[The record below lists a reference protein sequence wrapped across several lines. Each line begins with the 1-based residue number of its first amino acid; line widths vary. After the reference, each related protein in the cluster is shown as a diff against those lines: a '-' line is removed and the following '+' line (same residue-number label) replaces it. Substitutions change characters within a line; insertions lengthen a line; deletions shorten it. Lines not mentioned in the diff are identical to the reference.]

1 MRRGTQAGS
10 GGGSGGSIGGG
21 SVRRMAW
28 FGLAAGVLVAALSWW
43 SAPAAQAPP
52 PLEWQDPTIVGVNRE
67 APHTTFTVYAD
78 QATARAGLRGQS
90 PYYQSL
96 NGAWKFNWV
105 PRPADRPVSFFRTD
119 FDDAA
124 WKTIRV
130 PSNWQFEGYDVPI
143 YVNIKYPWGKV
154 DPPNIPADNNPVG
167 SYRHRFTVPAAW
179 TGRQIYLTFDG
190 VESAFY
196 LWVNGE
202 RVGYSEDSRTPA
214 EFDITRYVKPGENL
228 VAVEVYRWSD
238 ASYLEDQDFFRL
250 SGIFRD
256 VTLWSAGPLHVG
268 DVEIRAGLDAAYKD
282 GRLRIR
288 ADVRNASDRTETFAM
303 RAELLNSAGVRIAS
317 LEAKPPAVDAG
328 TTAQV
333 VIEGQVTAPR
343 AWSAESPALYTV
355 LLTLLD
361 ARGQAIEVI
370 PQRVGFRT
378 VEMKGGQLMVN
389 GRAILIKGV
398 NRHEHDPDTG
408 HYITTEQMRRDIML
422 MKRNNINAVR
432 TSHYPNTPAWYDLC
446 DQYGLYLIDEAN
458 VESHGIGYN
467 LDRTLG
473 NKPEWKAAH
482 MDRTVRMV
490 ERDKNHPSVIIWS
503 LGNEA
508 GDGINFEATYAWTKQ
523 RDPSRPV
530 QYEQA
535 ALKPHTD
542 MYVPMYARPKDIA
555 AYASKPQT
563 RPLILC
569 EYAHAMGNS
578 TGNFS
583 EYWDLM
589 YSQPQLQGGFIW
601 DWVDQGVRTRIPAAG
616 ARQDHPER
624 RLLPGPEF
632 QAGFRRVDKAGTY
645 LAFGGDFGPP
655 DVPSDF
661 NFCMNGLVNAD
672 RTPHPGLFV
681 VKKHYQYV
689 HAKPID
695 LAKGEISITNW
706 HDFTNLDDELVGR
719 WKVEGDGVTVASG
732 VIPPLKL
739 GPRESRTI
747 TLPITAIAAKP
758 GVEYWLDLS
767 FGLKQPTP
775 WGGAAGDEMAYG
787 QFRLPMG
794 GELASRATAPASPSR
809 AAAPA
814 SPAPAAPSI
823 AAPAAATLALVQT
836 ADAISVKG
844 GALALSIDKR
854 TGIISSLV
862 WRGTELVSRGLRP
875 DFWRAW
881 TDNDRGARLQTKL
894 DIWRQ
899 ATGSWEVKS
908 VDATQTTPGVIR
920 VDVNASIPVI
930 NSDYTLS
937 YTVHATGDIVVSA
950 AFTPGK
956 SGLPML
962 PRFGMQMAMPAGFES
977 VTWFGP
983 GPEETYSDRIDA
995 RVGRYQGLVDEQWTE
1010 YSKPQENGNK
1020 ADARWFAVANR
1031 QGTGLLAVGMPLVSA
1046 AARHYTHEDI
1056 WNANHTYQMTKRAE
1070 VYVNLDF
1077 RQMGVGGDDSWGALP
1092 HEPYQL
1098 PVKAYSYRFCLRPF
1112 SAADGALAQLAK
1124 KAVPDR

>member
-1 MRRGTQAGS
+1 MRRGRTAAITASAG
-10 GGGSGGSIGGG
+10 ILI
-21 SVRRMAW
+21 VT
-28 FGLAAGVLVAALSWW
+28 LAWW
-43 SAPAAQAPP
+43 SAPAAQSPP
-52 PLEWQDPTIVGVNRE
+52 PLEWQDPAIVGVNRE
-67 APHTTFTVYAD
+67 APHATFTVYAD
-78 QATARAGLRGQS
+78 EATARAGLRGQS

-105 PRPADRPVSFFRTD
+105 PKPADRPVNFFRTD

-167 SYRHRFTVPAAW
+167 SYRRSFTVPAAW
-179 TGRQIYLTFDG
+179 TGRRIYLTFDG

-196 LWVNGE
+196 LWINGE

-256 VTLWSAGPLHVG
+256 VTLWSAGTLHIR
-268 DVEIRAGLDAAYKD
+268 DIEIRAGLDAAYKD
-282 GRLRIR
+282 GRLRVL
-288 ADVRNASDRTETFAM
+288 ADVRNTSDTPQAYVV
-303 RAELLNSAGVRIAS
+303 RAELLNPRGVRIATLDATRPA
-317 LEAKPPAVDAG
+317 LEIG
-328 TTAQV
+328 TST
-333 VIEGQVTAPR
+333 EVTLEQDVAAPLP
-343 AWSAESPALYTV
+343 WSAESPSLYTV

-361 ARGQAIEVI
+361 GRGQVVEVI

-378 VEMKGGQLMVN
+378 VEMKGGQLLVN

-408 HYITTEQMRRDIML
+408 HYATVEQMLRDIRL
-422 MKRNNINAVR
+422 MKRHNVNAVR
-432 TSHYPNTPAWYDLC
+432 TAHYPNATAWYDLC
-446 DQYGLYLIDEAN
+446 DKYGLYVIDEAN
-458 VESHGIGYN
+458 IESHGIGYDPN
-467 LDRTLG
+467 RTLG

-535 ALKPHTD
+535 GLKPHTD
-542 MYVPMYARPKDIA
+542 MYVPMYSRPKDLA
-555 AYASKPQT
+555 AYAAKPQT

-589 YSQPQLQGGFIW
+589 YTQPQLQGGLIW
-601 DWVDQGVRTRIPAAG
+601 DWVDQGIRTRIPAAG
-616 ARQDHPER
+616 ARQDRPER
-624 RLLPGPEF
+624 KPLPGPEY
-632 QAGFRRVDKAGTY
+632 QSGFRRVDKSGTY

-681 VKKHYQYV
+681 VKKNYQYV
-689 HAKPID
+689 HATPVD

-706 HDFTNLDDELVGR
+706 HDFTSLDDVLLGR
-719 WKVEGDGVTVASG
+719 WKVEADGAAVANG
-732 VIPPLKL
+732 LIPPLEL

-747 TLPITAIAAKP
+747 TLPITAIAARP
-758 GVEYWLDLS
+758 GVEYWLDVS
-767 FGLKQPTP
+767 FVLQRPTA
-775 WGGAAGDEMAYG
+775 WGGRLGEEMAYE
-787 QFRLPMG
+787 QFRLPIG
-794 GELASRATAPASPSR
+794 GGA

-814 SPAPAAPSI
+814 VPGPPPAKPPATPAAPPAAAPAAPSG
-823 AAPAAATLALVQT
+823 ALALTQT
-836 ADAISVKG
+836 TDTITVKG
-844 GALALSIDKR
+844 GAFTVGVDRRGGTIA
-854 TGIISSLV
+854 SLV
-862 WRGTELVSRGLRP
+862 WRGTELIARGPRP

-894 DIWRQ
+894 DVWRQ

-908 VDATQTTPGVIR
+908 VEATQLSPGVVR
-920 VDVNASIPVI
+920 VAVKAAIPVI
-930 NSDYTLS
+930 ASEYTLA
-937 YTVHATGDIVVSA
+937 YTIHASGDVIVDA

-956 SGLPML
+956 PGLPML
-962 PRFGMQMAMPAGFES
+962 PRFGMQMVMPAGFDLVS
-977 VTWFGP
+977 WFGP
-983 GPEETYSDRIDA
+983 GPEETYSDRNEA
-995 RVGRYQGLVDEQWTE
+995 RVGRYHGLVDEQWTE

-1020 ADARWFAVANR
+1020 ADARWFAVANA
-1031 QGTGLLAVGMPLVSA
+1031 QGTGLLAVGMPLLSA
-1046 AARHYTHEDI
+1046 AARHYTHADLWDAKHSYE
-1056 WNANHTYQMTKRAE
+1056 MTKRPE
-1070 VYVNLDF
+1070 VYLNLDF
-1077 RQMGVGGDDSWGALP
+1077 KQMGVGGDDSWGALA

-1098 PVKAYSYRFCLRPF
+1098 PAVGYSYRFCLRPF
-1112 SAADGALAQLAK
+1112 AAADGTPAQLAK
-1124 KAVPDR
+1124 KAVPGA